1 MLAKTCH
8 NGCLLICL
16 LLVAALGAAGCQ
28 GKVEGQPCG
37 AGLAMCGGVCT
48 PVANNAQN
56 CGACGVICAAGQ
68 LCQANQC
75 VCSPGLLSCNG
86 SCVASNATHCGSCTT
101 MCTGV
106 EVCSNN
112 TCMSSC
118 PTGESQCPDGACVG
132 PTGGDATHCGGC
144 TPCPTGS
151 TCNAGI
157 CMSVTVHRWQ
167 RRHRWRHRDG
177 RHGRHRRDGR
187 RLRRRCRRFRGGCGG
202 CRSSSGAPR
211 SRISSGLTT
220 APVLSNRGGQAAVRV
235 LQRRDA
241 GRRPGLPVRALPGV
255 AERRAAGDP
264 SRITTLAP
272 CTGTTAAAAKDLR
285 ADLRAERWARRR
297 FRRPLD
303 HRRGDEPDGRLRRG
317 RHDRLRDRHQ
327 PDRPGDDHLAVVRL
341 SDRARPDD
349 AGRGRVGQLSRT
361 RRSTR
366 TRSLPSSGSCS
377 WARCPTPR

>member
-157 CMSVTVHRWQ
+157 CMSVTGTGGSV
-167 RRHRWRHRDG
+167 G
-177 RHGRHRRDGR
+177 TGGATGTGGTGGTGGDGR
-187 RLRRRCRRFRGGCGG
+187 RTR
-202 CRSSSGAPR
+202 APAA
-211 SRISSGLTT
+211 GD
-220 APVLSNRGGQAAVRV
+220 PAAVVAAVGRAVGRRGQGSPRPDDRAGAVEPRRPGRIRV

-241 GRRPGLPVRALPGV
+241 GRRSGVPVRALPGL

-264 SRITTLAP
+264 STDHDARALHRHHRVELR
-272 CTGTTAAAAKDLR
+272 DLR
-285 ADLRAERWARRR
+285 ADLRPERWRRR
-297 FRRPLD
+297 PS
-303 HRRGDEPDGRLRRG
+303 G
-317 RHDRLRDRHQ
+317 
-327 PDRPGDDHLAVVRL
+327 
-341 SDRARPDD
+341 ARSP
-349 AGRGRVGQLSRT
+349 
-361 RRSTR
+361 
-366 TRSLPSSGSCS
+366 P
-377 WARCPTPR
+377 PR